1 MSRIVNF
8 GNGITARQRDVI
20 DDFKDAI
27 ERYEFLENE
36 NERLIKDR
44 QEQEKKIDFLKQQ
57 NHHEVEEERIF
68 RSEEMIAKV
77 YKLRN
82 RFTRKIK
89 HDWIEWRTG
98 FND

>member
-20 DDFKDAI
+20 DDLKDAI

-44 QEQEKKIDFLKQQ
+44 HEQEERIDFLKQQ
-57 NHHEVEEERIF
+57 NHQLFAAIGRQVWEQVLSSAMSRKE
-68 RSEEMIAKV
+68 
-77 YKLRN
+77 N
-82 RFTRKIK
+82 RRK
-89 HDWIEWRTG
+89 WRAR
-98 FND
+98 